1 MCAAAVPDDD
11 HLSRYCRPSAVASD
25 GLPMAAAF
33 ELRPG
38 EDHLSV
44 NWLEYFSA
52 PDLEAAIESVRNT
65 FRAKGFGLRRNGRFA
80 ALNVGAVKATV
91 SRVTAGTARVVHLPV
106 DDDESHG
113 GVFGYTADDLAVAV
127 AIRALVGRDNMYP
140 AVAGHP
146 PPPAGPPTPG

>member
-1 MCAAAVPDDD
+1 MMSAVALPDDD
-11 HLSRYCRPSAVASD
+11 HFSRYCRPSAVARD

-44 NWLEYFSA
+44 NWLEYLDA
-52 PDLEAAIESVRNT
+52 PDLNAAIESVRNT

-80 ALNVGAVKATV
+80 ALNV
-91 SRVTAGTARVVHLPV
+91 RVVHLPV
-106 DDDESHG
+106 DDDESHS

-127 AIRALVGRDNMYP
+127 AIRALVGRDHMHP

-146 PPPAGPPTPG
+146 PPAAPPTAR

>member
-1 MCAAAVPDDD
+1 MSAVALPDDD
-11 HLSRYCRPSAVASD
+11 HFSRYCRPSAVARD

-44 NWLEYFSA
+44 NWLEYLDA
-52 PDLEAAIESVRNT
+52 PDLNAAIESVRNT

-106 DDDESHG
+106 DDDESHS
-113 GVFGYTADDLAVAV
+113 GVFGYTAEDLAVAV
-127 AIRALVGRDNMYP
+127 AIRALVGRDHMHP

-146 PPPAGPPTPG
+146 PPPAGPPKAG